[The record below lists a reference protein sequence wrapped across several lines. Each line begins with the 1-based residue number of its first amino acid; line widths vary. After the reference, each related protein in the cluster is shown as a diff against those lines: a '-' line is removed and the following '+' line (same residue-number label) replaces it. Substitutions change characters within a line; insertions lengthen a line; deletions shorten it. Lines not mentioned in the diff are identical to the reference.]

1 LYAIRCNSGATAAVA
16 SLLHGNG
23 HPGTK
28 RLLARFANGPRA
40 RVIDVD
46 EWSRPMATNAPRWI
60 AELCGRVHLP
70 RTVRM
75 RLTLLCGGVIL
86 VSGGTLL
93 GIAFAL
99 GGTEPSQKTIS
110 FIAHQ
115 AGESFMLP
123 SHFPAGG
130 LTIRGSGNASGA
142 LGNSGA
148 GGLEIVQATQT
159 AARIGAAST
168 AHDLLLW
175 SIIGLAVVTV
185 IGLALGWGL
194 SGRILRPLRTMR
206 STTQHISEENL
217 HERLAL
223 AGPKGDELK
232 DLGDTIDGL
241 LGRLDAAFEAQRRF
255 VQNAAHE
262 LRTPITMM
270 RTSLDVATGKP
281 AGTPPEVTVL
291 ARKLGEGLD
300 QAERLLEG
308 FLVLARAQTGTATD
322 RTPIALADLV
332 TAAID
337 DRAEKI
343 GSLGLTVECNLGD
356 ETAVGSET
364 LVPQIV
370 TNLIDNAIRYNEAGG
385 WLRVSTDSE
394 CDFVRLVVENS
405 GVLVDQSRVDELGQP
420 FHRLV
425 DRTASEHGAGL
436 GLSIVAAIVAAEG
449 GTVSLHARD
458 AGGLRVTIA
467 LASAKRFVSAVS
479 R

>member
-1 LYAIRCNSGATAAVA
+1 MYDIGCNSAATAVVA
-16 SLLHGNG
+16 PLLHGNG
-23 HPGTK
+23 HPGGQ
-28 RLLARFANGPRA
+28 RLPARFANAPRA
-40 RVIDVD
+40 RVIDAD
-46 EWSRPMATNAPRWI
+46 EWSRPMATNTQRWV
-60 AELCGRVHLP
+60 AERRGRVHLP

-99 GGTEPSQKTIS
+99 GGTQPSQKTIS
-110 FIAHQ
+110 VIARQ
-115 AGESFMLP
+115 AGAQSFMFRP
-123 SHFPAGG
+123 TGV
-130 LTIRGSGNASGA
+130 IVRGSGNGSGA
-142 LGNSGA
+142 FGNGGA

-159 AARIGAAST
+159 AARVGAANT
-168 AHDLLLW
+168 IHDLLLW

-194 SGRILRPLRTMR
+194 SGRILRPLRMMR

-270 RTSLDVATGKP
+270 RTSLDVASAKP
-281 AGTPPEVTVL
+281 GGTPPEVTSL

-308 FLVLARAQTGTATD
+308 FLVLSRAQTGAATD
-322 RTPIALADLV
+322 RGPIVLSDLV

-337 DRAEKI
+337 NRADKI
-343 GSLGLTVECNLGD
+343 DSLGLTVECDLG
-356 ETAVGSET
+356 EATAVGSET

-385 WLRVSTDSE
+385 WLRVATESE
-394 CDFVRLVVENS
+394 CDIVRLVVENG
-405 GVLVDQSRVDELGQP
+405 GVLVDQARVDELGQP

-449 GTVSLHARD
+449 GTVSLEARD
-458 AGGLRVTIA
+458 AGGLRVTVA
-467 LASAKRFVSAVS
+467 LAPWEHSISEVS